1 MACRLHAL
9 FVLSVFI
16 SEVSLLSQVTDANK
30 KRLWW
35 GKYSFDTQSDVSSP
49 GSSAPGGEHINQ
61 RSPRDDSDHMQAYRS
76 ISDSSA
82 STFRA
87 GHSRTEQE
95 PKYQKIS
102 ENSNLWEESDY
113 RPFRG
118 LDTEDTWLDK
128 TNRMSEE
135 CSCDEKLKELEKKLS
150 ELQDDSNRLS
160 AKVWDTV
167 DVVQSLVKGNSKIG
181 KQKHIIS
188 FAAQA
193 ASNIPYLKDTEVI
206 VFDDVL
212 VNNGA
217 AYDARSGI
225 FTVPVSGVYIFT
237 ATIVSGFNSTIET
250 MLTMNGQEVARIYSG
265 AYKNRGSGSNAVLL
279 NLKEGDEIWVALFYG
294 NGNYV
299 HGKWSSFSGALIETY

>member
-135 CSCDEKLKELEKKLS
+135 
-150 ELQDDSNRLS
+150 
-160 AKVWDTV
+160 V
-167 DVVQSLVKGNSKIG
+167 
-181 KQKHIIS
+181 
-188 FAAQA
+188 
-193 ASNIPYLKDTEVI
+193 
-206 VFDDVL
+206 
-212 VNNGA
+212 
-217 AYDARSGI
+217 
-225 FTVPVSGVYIFT
+225 
-237 ATIVSGFNSTIET
+237 
-250 MLTMNGQEVARIYSG
+250 
-265 AYKNRGSGSNAVLL
+265 
-279 NLKEGDEIWVALFYG
+279 
-294 NGNYV
+294 
-299 HGKWSSFSGALIETY
+299 